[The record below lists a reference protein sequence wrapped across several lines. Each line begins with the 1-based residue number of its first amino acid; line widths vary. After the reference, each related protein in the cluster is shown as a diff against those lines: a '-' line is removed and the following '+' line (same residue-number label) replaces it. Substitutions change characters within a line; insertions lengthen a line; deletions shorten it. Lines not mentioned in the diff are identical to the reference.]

1 LESNFAAC
9 FPSHLM
15 IFSQSKVRM
24 IEQGFVI
31 IRENSVDFLD
41 FLENRIFLKFQN
53 FQQSRIFAEKI
64 GGDTF

>member
-1 LESNFAAC
+1 
-9 FPSHLM
+9 M

-41 FLENRIFLKFQN
+41 FQENPILLKFQN

>member
-1 LESNFAAC
+1 
-9 FPSHLM
+9 M

-41 FLENRIFLKFQN
+41 FQENPIFLKFQN
-53 FQQSRIFAEKI
+53 FQQSRIFTEKI